1 MGANIYYLELIY
13 ISVNVFQQQKLM
25 KKDILTE
32 ILFLKKKDKKHQKK
46 YLVVNL
52 LELIQVMQK
61 MFMIQITRLVM
72 QKHLLMSSK
81 IKKIKE
87 LEDKIKEN
95 EMREKVE
102 KEMSEKVEKELKNK
116 NKKFKNVTNN
126 QLNNNFG
133 KIIKKN

>member
-1 MGANIYYLELIY
+1 
-13 ISVNVFQQQKLM
+13 
-25 KKDILTE
+25 
-32 ILFLKKKDKKHQKK
+32 
-46 YLVVNL
+46 
-52 LELIQVMQK
+52 
-61 MFMIQITRLVM
+61 
-72 QKHLLMSSK
+72 MSSK